1 MNSQPTEAGEG
12 PRARVQFLIA
22 STMDPL
28 ALDGPNVISNLRRTP
43 RQISSVYVYDRVG
56 TRLFERQCDT
66 PEYYLRRV
74 EAELLRSHAAEIVAR
89 CGPVPIVE
97 LGAGTAEKTRILFA
111 EYRSRGARCD
121 YFPIDVDTHTL
132 DRAAHRLASEYP
144 NLFVHC
150 LGTTYRDGLRALD
163 AHPQHKLFLFLGSS
177 IGNMAIRDIEELL
190 ADLSRYSSRG
200 DHLVLGADLHKDAA
214 IIDRAYN
221 DSAGYGARSALNALS
236 HLNRRY
242 GANFALDRFRYL
254 SKYDPGAMRNEVRFE
269 SLVDQTVTLAKLGF
283 TVSFAASELID
294 AEVMWKFDPDALCAL
309 LSQAGWEEAER
320 WIDPI
325 YRYGVF
331 RLRRR

>member
-1 MNSQPTEAGEG
+1 MNLRPTEAEKE
-12 PRARVQFLIA
+12 PEVRVRFLIA
-22 STMDPL
+22 STLDPL
-28 ALDGPNVISNLRRTP
+28 ALDGPNVVANLRRTP
-43 RQISSVYVYDRVG
+43 KQISSVYVYDRVG
-56 TRLFERQCDT
+56 TRLFERQCET

-74 EAELLRSHAAEIVAR
+74 EAQLLRSHAAEIVAR
-89 CGPVPIVE
+89 CGAIPIVE
-97 LGAGTAEKTRILFA
+97 LGAGTADKTRILFA
-111 EYRSRGARCD
+111 EYQSRGARCD

-132 DRAAHRLASEYP
+132 ATAAHRLTSQFP

-150 LGTTYRDGLRALD
+150 LGTTYGEGLRALN

-177 IGNMAIRDIEELL
+177 IGNMETRDIEELL
-190 ADLSRYSSRG
+190 ADLSRNSARG
-200 DHLVLGADLHKDAA
+200 DHLVLGADLHKDPA
-214 IIDRAYN
+214 IIDKAYN

-236 HLNRRY
+236 HLNRRH
-242 GANFALDRFRYL
+242 GANFDLDRFRYL
-254 SKYDPGAMRNEVRFE
+254 SKYDAVAMRNEVRFE
-269 SLVDQTVTLAKLGF
+269 SLVDQTVTLANLGF

-309 LSQAGWEEAER
+309 LSHAGWEEAER